1 MTAEGPI
8 THIVLFKYRA
18 DIAWADFESHFET
31 FKALQQKCLH
41 PVTGK
46 PYMRSMK
53 MGKNR
58 SWEPFHK
65 DMTHSF
71 VLEFESQADLDYY
84 LTKDPVHLDFSAKAK
99 PLIEDSVV
107 IDIIDGV
114 LFGSKAVKPIG
125 VNGVYQGS
133 CHCSNMAWEVA
144 SEDRLKHVLC
154 HCDTCKK
161 LGGGPYSC
169 NYIVPREALRIVR
182 GSPGC
187 YTYQGASGEYKP
199 FVNGLLRMLTR
210 QIL

>member
-1 MTAEGPI
+1 MTPEGPI

-31 FKALQQKCLH
+31 FKALQQRCLH

-65 DMTHSF
+65 DMTHGF

-99 PLIEDSVV
+99 PLIQDSVV

-133 CHCSNMAWEVA
+133 CHCGNMAWEVA

-199 FVNGLLRMLTR
+199 FVNGSLRMLT
-210 QIL
+210 